1 MRHEAKNG
9 KIFTYTHISFTASPP
24 EKFTEAENIPFLRAF
39 SDFPDPE
46 TAVSKHLPSLFLMDL
61 ERAEIPRTLSVDQ
74 EPQVRKNAF
83 AGSSARIQG
92 KGKNAVFLESD
103 PFFQRPVRA
112 ESEKRKVSQP
122 VKVTGRP
129 GEKSGELCV
138 RRKSACGV
146 SSACGGNPRAAE
158 NPRAA

>member
-1 MRHEAKNG
+1 
-9 KIFTYTHISFTASPP
+9 
-24 EKFTEAENIPFLRAF
+24 
-39 SDFPDPE
+39 
-46 TAVSKHLPSLFLMDL
+46 MDL

-112 ESEKRKVSQP
+112 ESAKRKVSQP

-146 SSACGGNPRAAE
+146 SSACGGNPRAA
-158 NPRAA
+158 